1 MLGTGASHVLALFS
15 HESTMMDTQTI
26 INTGIG
32 IIIAGGGWFARVLWD
47 AVQKLQSDIHQLECQ
62 LPVQYVRKDE
72 FQDGMREIK
81 DMLGKIF
88 DKLENKADR

>member
-1 MLGTGASHVLALFS
+1 MLNTGASHVLALFS

-32 IIIAGGGWFARVLWD
+32 IIIAGGGWFARALWD
-47 AVQKLQSDIHQLECQ
+47 AVQKLQADIHQLEVEM
-62 LPVQYVRKDE
+62 PTHYIRRDE

-81 DMLGKIF
+81 EMLGKIF
-88 DKLENKADR
+88 DRLDNKQDK